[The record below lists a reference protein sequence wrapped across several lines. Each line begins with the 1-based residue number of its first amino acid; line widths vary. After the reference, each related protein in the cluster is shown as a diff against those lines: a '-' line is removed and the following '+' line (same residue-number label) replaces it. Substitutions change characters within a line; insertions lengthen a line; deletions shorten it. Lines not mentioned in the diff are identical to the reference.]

1 MTRAI
6 LIALSLLVA
15 VPAYAGGSMAP
26 SVKTVVVNKSN
37 ATVTKTVRNPVTKQ
51 VNNPVTRKVK

>member
-26 SVKTVVVNKSN
+26 SVKTVVVTKSN
-37 ATVTKTVRNPVTKQ
+37 QTVTKRVNNPVRNPVTK
-51 VNNPVTRKVK
+51 KVK

>member
-26 SVKTVVVNKSN
+26 SVKTVVVTKSN
-37 ATVTKTVRNPVTKQ
+37 QTVTKRVTKS
-51 VNNPVTRKVK
+51 VNNPVVRKVK